1 MLGVPVT
8 LQSADFAPFK
18 GQLKLKGLHVGNP
31 AGFKTAGLFELGS
44 LDVDLDTISLFKQIV
59 VIREIRI
66 SAPEITY
73 ERALKDSNIGQLL
86 EQLTAKEGTPAATQT
101 NAAIT
106 PPPLEAGKKS

>member
-18 GQLKLKGLHVGNP
+18 GQLQLKGLHVGNP

-73 ERALKDSNIGQLL
+73 ERALKNSNIGQLL
-86 EQLTAKEGTPAATQT
+86 EQLTAKENAPAATQT
-101 NAAIT
+101 NAAT
-106 PPPLEAGKKS
+106 APPHWRR